1 MKRGG
6 FDYQSV
12 APLYNDLV
20 QRGFSPIHAA
30 AVAGNFAHESGL
42 RGKIDYGINEV
53 KPRAGRGGYGAAQW
67 TGPRRRELES
77 FAKKNGL
84 DVSQRDTQMKF
95 FDKERTGSERR
106 AFDRLEK
113 TGDLKSATQS
123 FMKNYERPG
132 VPNLQSRMAHA
143 QEILARGQRGDYNT
157 PDGKTQ
163 LAKNEVP
170 TPPSRPGDLQAG
182 APQAPTQMAKNDAPP
197 PGSVLNRI
205 NPKDPSGPLLPDTA
219 KGYFEQRYAEGAPQQ
234 QMAQADVPTP
244 PSRPG
249 DLQLTQAS
257 PTQGAP
263 VPPSRPA
270 DLSPAP
276 VQMADTPLPPSR
288 PASFSAPPAPVQ
300 MAQVHQPQGGMN
312 QMLAEPQGGMG
323 GVEGMAAGMSA
334 PAQMSP
340 EMMNPQAMAGQP
352 AAFGDLG
359 GLFADAFMPEM
370 PQFADA
376 GSGFGG
382 GDMGFG
388 GGGFDLGSLF
398 G

>member
-30 AVAGNFAHESGL
+30 AIAGNFAHEAGPKG
-42 RGKIDYGINEV
+42 RIDYGVQEL
-53 KPRAGRGGYGAAQW
+53 KPTAGRGGYGAAQW
-67 TGPRRRELES
+67 TGPRRVGLEQ
-77 FAKKNGL
+77 FAKKEGL
-84 DVSQRDTQMKF
+84 PINDRETQMKY
-95 FDKERTGSERR
+95 FDRERSGSERG
-106 AFDRLEK
+106 AFDRLQK
-113 TGDLKSATQS
+113 TGDVNSATKS
-123 FMKNYERPG
+123 FMQNYERPRASTA
-132 VPNLQSRMAHA
+132 NLAARQQHA
-143 QEILARGQRGDYNT
+143 GEILARAERGDYNT

-163 LAKNEVP
+163 LAKNDAP
-170 TPPSRPGDLQAG
+170 MPPSRPADLQAG
-182 APQAPTQMAKNDAPP
+182 GPSQAPMQMAKNDAPP
-197 PGSVLNRI
+197 QGSVLNRI

-234 QMAQADVPTP
+234 QAPQTLMSQADVPTP
-244 PSRPG
+244 PM
-249 DLQLTQAS
+249 
-257 PTQGAP
+257 
-263 VPPSRPA
+263 RPA

-276 VQMADTPLPPSR
+276 VQMADAPMPPSR

-312 QMLAEPQGGMG
+312 QMLAEPQGGGG

-352 AAFGDLG
+352 AEFGGLG

>member
-6 FDYQSV
+6 GFDYSSV

-30 AVAGNFAHESGL
+30 AIAGNFAHEAGP
-42 RGKIDYGINEV
+42 RGRIDYGINEIKPTV
-53 KPRAGRGGYGAAQW
+53 KGSRGGYGAAQW
-67 TGPRRRELES
+67 TGPRRVGLEQ

-84 DVSQRDTQMKF
+84 SVSDRETQMKY
-95 FDKERTGSERR
+95 FDQERSGAEKG
-106 AFDRLEK
+106 AFNRLQK
-113 TGDLKSATQS
+113 TGDLNSATKS
-123 FMKNYERPG
+123 FMQNYERPRASTA
-132 VPNLQSRMAHA
+132 NLANRQHHA
-143 QEILARGQRGDYNT
+143 QEILARGQRGDFGT
-157 PDGKTQ
+157 PDGQTQ
-163 LAKNEVP
+163 LAKNDAP
-170 TPPSRPGDLQAG
+170 MPPSRPADLQAG
-182 APQAPTQMAKNDAPP
+182 GPQQAPMQMAQNNAPP

-234 QMAQADVPTP
+234 QAPQTLMSQAD
-244 PSRPG
+244 
-249 DLQLTQAS
+249 
-257 PTQGAP
+257 AP
-263 VPPSRPA
+263 MPPSRPA

-276 VQMADTPLPPSR
+276 VQMADAPMPPSR
-288 PASFSAPPAPVQ
+288 PTSFSAPPAPVQ
-300 MAQVHQPQGGMN
+300 VTQMHHAQPSGGMN
-312 QMLAEPQGGMG
+312 QILAEPQGGG
-323 GVEGMAAGMSA
+323 GGIEGMAAGMSA

-340 EMMNPQAMAGQP
+340 EMMSPQAMAGQP

-376 GSGFGG
+376 GGDFGG
-382 GDMGFG
+382 GAGMDF

>member
-1 MKRGG
+1 MKRGSG

-30 AVAGNFAHESGL
+30 AIAGNFAHEAGPKG
-42 RGKIDYGINEV
+42 RIDYGINEIKPTV
-53 KPRAGRGGYGAAQW
+53 KGSRGGYGAAQW
-67 TGPRRRELES
+67 TGPRRVGLEQ

-84 DVSQRDTQMKF
+84 SVSDRETQMKY
-95 FDKERTGSERR
+95 FDQERSGAEKG
-106 AFDRLEK
+106 AFNRLQK
-113 TGDLKSATQS
+113 TGDVNSATKS
-123 FMKNYERPG
+123 FMQNYERPRASTA
-132 VPNLQSRMAHA
+132 NLANRQHHA
-143 QEILARGQRGDYNT
+143 QEILARGQRGDFGT
-157 PDGKTQ
+157 PDGQTQ
-163 LAKNEVP
+163 LAKNDAP
-170 TPPSRPGDLQAG
+170 MPPSRPADLQAG
-182 APQAPTQMAKNDAPP
+182 GPQQAPMQMAKNDAPP
-197 PGSVLNRI
+197 QGSVLNRI

-234 QMAQADVPTP
+234 QAPQTLMAQADAPMP
-244 PSRPG
+244 PSRP
-249 DLQLTQAS
+249 T
-257 PTQGAP
+257 
-263 VPPSRPA
+263 
-270 DLSPAP
+270 
-276 VQMADTPLPPSR
+276 
-288 PASFSAPPAPVQ
+288 SFSAPPAPVQ
-300 MAQVHQPQGGMN
+300 MAQVHQAPASGMN
-312 QMLAEPQGGMG
+312 AMLAEPQGGGG

-376 GSGFGG
+376 GGDFGG
-382 GDMGFG
+382 GAGMDF

>member
-6 FDYQSV
+6 GFDYSSV

-30 AVAGNFAHESGL
+30 AIAGNFAHEAGPKG
-42 RGKIDYGINEV
+42 RIDYGINEIKPTV
-53 KPRAGRGGYGAAQW
+53 KGSRGGYGAAQW
-67 TGPRRRELES
+67 TGPRRVGLEQ

-84 DVSQRDTQMKF
+84 SVSDRETQMKY
-95 FDKERTGSERR
+95 FDQERSGAEKG
-106 AFDRLEK
+106 AFNRLQK
-113 TGDLKSATQS
+113 TGDLNSATKS
-123 FMKNYERPG
+123 FMQNYERPRASTA
-132 VPNLQSRMAHA
+132 NLANRQHHA
-143 QEILARGQRGDYNT
+143 QEILARGQRGDFGT
-157 PDGKTQ
+157 PDGQTQ
-163 LAKNEVP
+163 LAKNDAP
-170 TPPSRPGDLQAG
+170 MPPSRPADLQAG
-182 APQAPTQMAKNDAPP
+182 GPQQAPMQMAQNNAPP

-234 QMAQADVPTP
+234 QAPQTLMSQAD
-244 PSRPG
+244 
-249 DLQLTQAS
+249 
-257 PTQGAP
+257 AP
-263 VPPSRPA
+263 MPPSRPA

-276 VQMADTPLPPSR
+276 VQMADAPMPPSR
-288 PASFSAPPAPVQ
+288 PTSFSAPPAPVQ
-300 MAQVHQPQGGMN
+300 VTQMHHAQPSGGMN
-312 QMLAEPQGGMG
+312 QILAEPQGGGG

-352 AAFGDLG
+352 AEFGGLG

-376 GSGFGG
+376 SGGFGG
-382 GDMGFG
+382 GAGMDF

>member
-6 FDYQSV
+6 GFDYSSV

-30 AVAGNFAHESGL
+30 AIAGNFAHEAGP
-42 RGKIDYGINEV
+42 RGRIDYGINEIKPTV
-53 KPRAGRGGYGAAQW
+53 KGSRGGYGAAQW
-67 TGPRRRELES
+67 TGPRRVGLEQ

-84 DVSQRDTQMKF
+84 SVSDRETQMKY
-95 FDKERTGSERR
+95 FDQERSGAEKG
-106 AFDRLEK
+106 AFNKLQK
-113 TGDLKSATQS
+113 TGDVNSATKS
-123 FMKNYERPG
+123 FMQNYERPRASTA
-132 VPNLQSRMAHA
+132 NLANRQHHA
-143 QEILARGQRGDYNT
+143 QEILARGQRGDFGT
-157 PDGKTQ
+157 PDGQTQ
-163 LAKNEVP
+163 LAKNDAP
-170 TPPSRPGDLQAG
+170 MPPSRPADLQAG
-182 APQAPTQMAKNDAPP
+182 GPQQAPMQMAQNNAPP
-197 PGSVLNRI
+197 QGSVLNRI

-234 QMAQADVPTP
+234 QAPQTLMSQAD
-244 PSRPG
+244 
-249 DLQLTQAS
+249 
-257 PTQGAP
+257 AP
-263 VPPSRPA
+263 MPPSRPA

-288 PASFSAPPAPVQ
+288 PTSFSAPPAPVQ

-312 QMLAEPQGGMG
+312 QILAEPQGGMG

-352 AAFGDLG
+352 AEFGGLG

-376 GSGFGG
+376 GGGDFGG
-382 GDMGFG
+382 GAGMDF